1 MGVVWKLAGVA
12 AVAAVAGCS
21 SGGDGPGGD
30 PNPPPTFGQ
39 MDQLGLKLAGEIEPL
54 SYTDPLT
61 LPASGSARYE
71 GVIGLAAFE
80 LPDEDRDNAVLAAA
94 VPDLVGQMRLDV
106 EFADD
111 AASGEARNFRTEKD
125 EVWGGTLKI
134 SDVVIYRDTDVTEFP
149 TYEGLIGGTL
159 TRDGSTLEVDA
170 DLVGDFLGADAGYT
184 AGEVYGG
191 ISDGKATY
199 DLWGVFV
206 AED

>member
-1 MGVVWKLAGVA
+1 M
-12 AVAAVAGCS
+12 
-21 SGGDGPGGD
+21 
-30 PNPPPTFGQ
+30 
-39 MDQLGLKLAGEIEPL
+39 
-54 SYTDPLT
+54 
-61 LPASGSARYE
+61 
-71 GVIGLAAFE
+71 IGLAAFE

-191 ISDGKATY
+191 ISDGKATH
-199 DLWGVFV
+199 DL
-206 AED
+206 